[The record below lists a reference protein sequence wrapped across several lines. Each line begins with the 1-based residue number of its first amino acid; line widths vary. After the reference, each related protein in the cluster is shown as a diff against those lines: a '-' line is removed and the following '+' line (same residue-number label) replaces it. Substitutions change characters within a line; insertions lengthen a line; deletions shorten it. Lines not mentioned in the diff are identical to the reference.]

1 MADVYEAWDARLER
15 NVAIK
20 RYRAAPYGTGLRRFL
35 AEAELLG
42 GLSHPGLL
50 TVFDVSFDGE
60 RPFLVMRLATG
71 GTLRDRLDTGPLD
84 PERVAEIG
92 AAISEVLEHI
102 HARDIVHRDIKPS
115 NVLFD
120 TDGECF
126 LADFGIAK
134 AAGDAH
140 LTDANEFVGTA
151 AYLAP
156 EQVDDSSPG
165 PAIDVYALG
174 LVLLECLTGEPEYQG
189 TSVETAI
196 ARLSR
201 RPRVSGEW
209 GPEWKAV
216 LTAMTADD
224 PADRPNAA
232 SCVTLLRALEAGRTV
247 PMAIPARRS
256 PRIYAGVATLAA
268 AAVAAIAFMGGPV
281 RLPGAPVVDPAQV
294 VHTPAAP
301 EEQSTPDPPDAPVPD
316 PPAVEPPTGH
326 VAEAEDPG
334 QGNSGKG
341 KGKDDKE
348 RDKSGKG

>member
-1 MADVYEAWDARLER
+1 MADVYEAWDERLER
-15 NVAIK
+15 KVAIK

-50 TVFDVSFDGE
+50 MVFDVSFDGE
-60 RPFLVMRLATG
+60 RPFLVLRLATG
-71 GTLRDRLDTGPLD
+71 GTLRDRLDTGPLL

-92 AAISEVLEHI
+92 AAVAEVLEYV
-102 HARDIVHRDIKPS
+102 HARGIVHRDVKPS

-134 AAGDAH
+134 AVGDANF
-140 LTDANEFVGTA
+140 TATNEFIGTA

-156 EQVDDSSPG
+156 EQVDDGSPG
-165 PAIDVYALG
+165 PAVDIYALG
-174 LVLLECLTGEPEYQG
+174 LVLLECLTGELEYQG
-189 TSVETAI
+189 TSVEAAI

-224 PADRPNAA
+224 PADRPSAA
-232 SCVTLLRALEAGRTV
+232 QCGTLLRALEAGQTV
-247 PMAIPARRS
+247 PMAVPARRS
-256 PRIYAGVATLAA
+256 SRIYAGVATVAA
-268 AAVAAIAFMGGPV
+268 AAVAAVAFMGGPV
-281 RLPGAPVVDPAQV
+281 LLPGAPAADPTQV
-294 VHTPAAP
+294 VQTPAPPGQSPSGTQAP
-301 EEQSTPDPPDAPVPD
+301 EPPAAD
-316 PPAVEPPTGH
+316 PPAAEHVE
-326 VAEAEDPG
+326 EADGPG
-334 QGNSGKG
+334 NQGKG
-341 KGKDDKE
+341 KGKQDREKE
-348 RDKSGKG
+348 DKSGKG